1 MSTEGEE
8 KLDREGGWNK
18 RYQDLRTLTSMV
30 SATGRS
36 LNLEEVL
43 NTTIERSMEF
53 FEEVSGI
60 EIYLLDAETEMLFVK
75 AQRGLPPALAETG
88 ALHLG
93 EGLAGHIAKTRKP
106 LFVRLLED
114 DSRVNARM
122 MKKAKLFSYAGV
134 PLISRRK
141 VLGVLG
147 FYTQIP
153 RDFSDEEQQFLSEV
167 GCQIGVA
174 VQNAIE
180 YEQIYD
186 QIKTSEERYRTLF
199 EAAGTS
205 LVIIDEK
212 QRFRLVNHAFETLSG
227 YPRDALIGQMA
238 LHPFLVGKGF
248 TKKRVI
254 EKFGV
259 VPQSWE
265 APFIDKNGDVKQVH
279 ITTTRIPESTD
290 VLVSLIDMTREREL
304 ERRLFRTEEMAA
316 IGELSAGIAHEI
328 RNPLVAITTSVS
340 LLKDESMISEEGKQ
354 LLDVVKE
361 ESDHLAAIV
370 DDFLKFA
377 KPKKPLFEGED
388 INKLLQDVVKRCR
401 EWNGKRVRWVE
412 RYDNDLRAVSL
423 DRHQIQQVITNLLL
437 NSLDAMLDSGV
448 LTIET
453 RKEKSLGEERVRI
466 TVTDSGVGIPEEDI
480 SKIFQPF
487 YSTKE
492 KGTGMGLAICRRI
505 INDHD
510 GEIFVESKVGKG
522 TTFSIVLPLH
532 KEDKRKSS

>member
-1 MSTEGEE
+1 MRTAGEE
-8 KLDREGGWNK
+8 KLGREGEWSK
-18 RYQDLRTLTSMV
+18 RYQDLKILTSMV
-30 SATGRS
+30 SAAGRS
-36 LNLEEVL
+36 LKLEEVL
-43 NTTIERSMEF
+43 NTTIEKSMEF

-60 EIYLLDAETEMLFVK
+60 EIYLLDPEKEMLYVK
-75 AQRGLPPALAETG
+75 AQRGLPPGLAGTG
-88 ALHLG
+88 PLQLG
-93 EGLAGHIAKTRKP
+93 EGLAGHIVKTRKP
-106 LFVRLLED
+106 LFVRRLED
-114 DSRVNARM
+114 DGRVITRM
-122 MKKAKLFSYAGV
+122 IKKEKLFSYAGV
-134 PLISRRK
+134 PIVSPEN
-141 VLGVLG
+141 VLGVVG
-147 FYTQIP
+147 FYTRVI

-167 GCQIGVA
+167 GYRVGVA
-174 VQNAIE
+174 VQNALE

-199 EAAGTS
+199 EATGTS

-227 YPRDALIGQMA
+227 YPRDALIGQME

-248 TKKRVI
+248 TKKGVI
-254 EKFGV
+254 EKFEI

-265 APFIDKNGDVKQVH
+265 APFVDKNGEVKQVH
-279 ITTTRIPESTD
+279 ITTTRIPGSTD

-304 ERRLFRTEEMAA
+304 ERRLFRTEELAA

-328 RNPLVAITTSVS
+328 RNPLVVITTSVS

-370 DDFLKFA
+370 DDFLLFA

-388 INKLLQDVVKRCR
+388 INKLLKDVVKRCR
-401 EWNGKRVRWVE
+401 EWNGKGVKWVE
-412 RYDNDLRAVSL
+412 RYDNDLQDVSL

-437 NSLDAMLDSGV
+437 NSLDAMLDCGV

-453 RKEKSLGEERVRI
+453 RKEKSRGEERVRI

-522 TTFSIVLPLH
+522 TTFFIVLPLH
-532 KEDKRKSS
+532 KED